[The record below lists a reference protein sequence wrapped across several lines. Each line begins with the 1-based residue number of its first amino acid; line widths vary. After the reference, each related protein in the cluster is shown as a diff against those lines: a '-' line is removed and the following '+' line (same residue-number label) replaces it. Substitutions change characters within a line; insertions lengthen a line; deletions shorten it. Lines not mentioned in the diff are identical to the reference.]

1 MSKVKFVVLLA
12 HILYLMIIAGNASAI
27 LPSNE
32 PFSPAI
38 PVPEAELGF
47 APGDWHARPE
57 QITRYMERLAAAS
70 DRATL
75 QVIGRSV
82 EQRPLVH
89 LIVTSPENQSQLE
102 SLRQQ
107 HLDIDTNDGGPLV
120 IWLGYSI
127 HGNEP
132 SGSNAALV
140 TAYHLVAGE
149 APWVKALLE
158 NTIVIID
165 PLFNPDGLA
174 RFATWANMHR
184 GQQTVGDRLHRAHWE
199 AWPSGRFNH
208 YWFDMNR
215 DWLPATQPES
225 VARLQQFYRWRP
237 HVLGDFHEH
246 SARHHGYFFQPGVP
260 SRQNPLTPR
269 ENVQLTTDLAQYH
282 AKALEALGQR
292 YYTRETF
299 DDFYYGKGS
308 TFPDINGSVGIL
320 YEQATARGH
329 KMTSDHGDFTFT
341 DGVRNQYATS
351 LSTLRGADAMRQR
364 LLAYPQRFYREAAA
378 RARKQ
383 NGRAWVFGEDSDPGR
398 AGALVELLR
407 LHQINVYRLAQ
418 NIEVGGRDF
427 LADRAWVVPI
437 RQRQSALI
445 EAIFEQRTTFADN
458 QFYDVSAWTL
468 PSAFNLPFAQTRSLP
483 EYHQS
488 ASNNGNDAVPFQPQ
502 PAAVAYH
509 FPRSGLGS
517 AAMALHL
524 LNDEVRVYRVGYPH
538 LTITAESSVQP
549 GDFVVPVPAGGD
561 RQALEQ
567 LLGEQAERWQVSVRA
582 LTSGFNLAGPDLG
595 SPNIHV
601 LKAVKPL
608 LVVGA
613 GVEPKEAGHIWHFID
628 RRLGLPVPMIDI
640 QRPELLD
647 LSGYTHLLMPD
658 IKPKALPKTWYTP
671 IRQWVKQGGVLVTQK
686 RSARW
691 AQALFSE
698 RPADTDKAITEKSRI
713 DKLIAEITANKDNS
727 MDKLGRQPY
736 GQYRSDAADRIIGG
750 AIFSA
755 QLDLTHPLAQG
766 YNREAVPIFLNSLT
780 QLNASKNAYSA
791 PLVLEDSTPAAGFAS
806 EFARNQLK
814 EKPMLIA
821 DKVGKGLVVKFAFN
835 PNFRAFWR
843 GTEGLYLNAL
853 INPALVRSTRLPFNL
868 KSAGE

>member
-1 MSKVKFVVLLA
+1 MLKTKLVALLA
-12 HILYLMIIAGNASAI
+12 HTLCLLALAGKASAM
-27 LPSNE
+27 LPSDE
-32 PFSPAI
+32 VFSSS
-38 PVPEAELGF
+38 VPLPDAELGF
-47 APGDWHARPE
+47 APGEWHARPG

-70 DRATL
+70 DRASL

-102 SLRQQ
+102 SLRQR
-107 HLDIDTNDGGPLV
+107 HLGGEAAGDGPLV
-120 IWLGYSI
+120 VWLGYSV

-184 GQQTVGDRLHRAHWE
+184 GQQAVGDRLHRAHWE

-246 SARHHGYFFQPGVP
+246 SRHHGYFFQPGVP
-260 SRQNPLTPR
+260 TRQNPLTPD
-269 ENVQLTTDLAQYH
+269 ENVQLTTDLARHH
-282 AKALEALGQR
+282 AKALEGLGQR

-329 KMTSDHGDFTFT
+329 KMVSDHGDFTFA

-351 LSTLRGADAMRQR
+351 ISTLRGADALRQR
-364 LLAYPQRFYREAAA
+364 LVTYPQRFYVQAEA

-383 NGRAWVFGEDSDPGR
+383 KGRAWVFGEDSDPRR
-398 AGALVELLR
+398 AGDLVKLLR
-407 LHQINVYRLAQ
+407 LHQIEVYRLAQ
-418 NIEVGGRDF
+418 DIKLDGRDF
-427 LADRAWVVPI
+427 LADKAWVVPI

-445 EAIFEQRTTFADN
+445 EAMFEQRTSFVDN

-468 PSAFNLPFAQTRSLP
+468 PSAFNLPFALSRSLP
-483 EYHQS
+483 EYQQATQTGSDSPALFRPQS
-488 ASNNGNDAVPFQPQ
+488 T
-502 PAAVAYH
+502 AVAYR
-509 FPRSGLGS
+509 FSRNGLDS
-517 AAMALHL
+517 AAMAMHL
-524 LNDEVRVYRVGYPH
+524 LNRGIRVYRVGFPQ
-538 LTITAESSVQP
+538 LQIAAESAVQS
-549 GDFVVPVPAGGD
+549 GDFLVPVLAGED
-561 RQALEQ
+561 REVLER
-567 LLGEQAERWQVSVRA
+567 LLREQAERWQVAVQP

-595 SPNIHV
+595 SPNVHV

-608 LVVGA
+608 LVVGHGA
-613 GVEPKEAGHIWHFID
+613 DPREAGHIWHLID
-628 RRLGLPVPMIDI
+628 RRLGLPMPMIDM

-647 LSGYTHLLMPD
+647 LDGYTHLLLAD
-658 IKPKALPKTWYTP
+658 IKPEALPKAWYSA
-671 IRQWVKQGGVLVTQK
+671 ISRWVKKGGVLVTQK
-686 RSARW
+686 RSAQW
-691 AQALFSE
+691 AQAVFSV
-698 RPADTDKAITEKSRI
+698 RPEDTDDALTEAKRI
-713 DKLIAEITANKDNS
+713 DKLVAEISANKDTS
-727 MDKLGRQPY
+727 SDKLGRRPY
-736 GQYRSDAADRIIGG
+736 GQYRYDAADRVVGG

-755 QLDLTHPLAQG
+755 QLDLTHPLTQG
-766 YNREAVPIFLNSLT
+766 YNREELPLFLNSLT
-780 QLNASKNAYSA
+780 RLEASKNAYNT
-791 PLVLEDSTPAAGFAS
+791 PLVLENSAPLAGFAS
-806 EFARNQLK
+806 EFARKQLQDR
-814 EKPMLIA
+814 PMLIA
-821 DKVGKGLVVKFAFN
+821 SKVGKGLVIKFAFN

-843 GTEGLYLNAL
+843 GTEGLYINAL
-853 INPALVRSTRLPFNL
+853 INSPLMQSTRLPVNL
-868 KSAGE
+868 PAGGE